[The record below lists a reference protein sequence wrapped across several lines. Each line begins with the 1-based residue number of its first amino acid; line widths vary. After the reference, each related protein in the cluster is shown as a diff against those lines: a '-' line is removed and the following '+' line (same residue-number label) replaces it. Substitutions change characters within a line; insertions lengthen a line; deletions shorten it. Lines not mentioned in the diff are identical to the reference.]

1 VNRILERLVFDSRL
15 FLEVFMGKRI
25 RLSLAAVVF
34 CSLLFTAQSN
44 ISSAEPA
51 SANADLT
58 PEKLIAEHIKSI
70 GEPTTLSSVNS
81 RAFLGSTDVKFVQGM
96 TGSIKGGMS
105 TFVSEGNKLGIVLK
119 YGSIDYPQEY
129 FAYNGDNVSV
139 GYISPGQRS
148 PLADFLFRFNGV
160 MKKGFIGGT
169 LSLSWPL
176 LDADGIQYKLKYKKV
191 KVKDRELY
199 PEDRELYQLE
209 WPMNVLGNIRIK
221 MYFEPDTFHHVRTD
235 YVVRVQED
243 YSVRSQGA
251 VLGQLG
257 EVIDE
262 EVGTVGR
269 SSIMDRN
276 IVPESI
282 YTLIERFEDY
292 KKVSGMTLPHKY
304 SIEYTL
310 EGQGHSFIGHWTI
323 NASKW
328 LFNRTYD
335 EMLFEAQK

>member
-1 VNRILERLVFDSRL
+1 
-15 FLEVFMGKRI
+15 MGKRI
-25 RLSLAAVVF
+25 KVLLAAFVF
-34 CSLLFTAQSN
+34 CSLLFTVQSN

-70 GEPTTLSSVNS
+70 GEPITLSSVNS
-81 RAFLGSTDVKFVQGM
+81 RAFLGSADVEFVQGM
-96 TGSIKGGMS
+96 TGSIKNGVS

-129 FAYNGDNVSV
+129 FAYNGNDVSV

-148 PLADFLFRFNGV
+148 PIADFIFRFNGV

-169 LSLSWPL
+169 LSLAWPL
-176 LDADGIQYKLKYKKV
+176 LNPEGIEYKLKYKKV
-191 KVKDRELY
+191 KV
-199 PEDRELYQLE
+199 EDRELYQLE

-221 MYFEPDTFHHVRTD
+221 MYFEPETFHHVRTD
-235 YVVRVQED
+235 YVVRIQED
-243 YSVRSQGA
+243 ISVQSEVA

-269 SSIMDRN
+269 SSIMNRA
-276 IVPESI
+276 ITPESI
-282 YTLIERFEDY
+282 YTLIERFDDY

-310 EGQGHSFIGHWTI
+310 EGQGQSFIGHWTL
-323 NASKW
+323 NARRW
-328 LFNRTYD
+328 LFNQTFD

>member
-1 VNRILERLVFDSRL
+1 
-15 FLEVFMGKRI
+15 MGKRI
-25 RLSLAAVVF
+25 RALPAAVVF
-34 CSLLFTAQSN
+34 CSLLFTTQSI
-44 ISSAEPA
+44 ISYAEPPN
-51 SANADLT
+51 ANSELT

-81 RAFLGSTDVKFVQGM
+81 RAFFGSTDVEFVQGM
-96 TGSIKGGMS
+96 FGSIKNGASSFISDG
-105 TFVSEGNKLGIVLK
+105 EKLQIVMR
-119 YGSIDYPQEY
+119 YGDLNYPAEY

-160 MKKGFIGGT
+160 MKMGFIGGT

-176 LDADGIQYKLKYKKV
+176 LDADGIEYKLKYKKV
-191 KVKDRELY
+191 KVKDSELYKERRELH
-199 PEDRELYQLE
+199 RLE
-209 WPMNVLGNIRIK
+209 WPMHMLRNVKIK

-235 YVVRVQED
+235 YVVRIQED
-243 YSVRSQGA
+243 ISVTRSF
-251 VLGQLG
+251 
-257 EVIDE
+257 D
-262 EVGTVGR
+262 
-269 SSIMDRN
+269 IMSKN

-328 LFNRTYD
+328 LFNRTFD